1 VSGQLI
7 LIVEDNARNAK
18 LLRDVLQVS
27 GYRTID
33 TTTAEDG
40 IAVARRDRP
49 DLILMDIQLPGMDG
63 KAALRELR
71 AQPETAHIPVIAVT
85 ASVMPLERKDILAHG
100 FDGFQG
106 KPLSV
111 HSLLDEVRRIFEEQA
126 NSAR

>member
-1 VSGQLI
+1 VSSPLI

-18 LLRDVLQVS
+18 LLRDVLQVT
-27 GYRTID
+27 GYRTVD
-33 TTTAEDG
+33 TTTAEEG
-40 IAVARRDRP
+40 IEVARRDQP

-71 AQPETAHIPVIAVT
+71 QHPATARIPVIAVT
-85 ASVMPLERKDILAHG
+85 ASVLPLERKEILAQG

-111 HSLLDEVRRIFEEQA
+111 QSLLDEVKQILGQHPVQPR
-126 NSAR
+126 

>member
-1 VSGQLI
+1 VSKTPLI

-18 LLRDVLQVS
+18 LLRDVLQVT
-27 GYRTID
+27 GYRTVE
-33 TTTAEDG
+33 TTTAEEG
-40 IAVARRDRP
+40 LAIARHQGP

-71 AQPETAHIPVIAVT
+71 QDPVTRPIPVIAVT
-85 ASVMPLERKDILAHG
+85 ASVLPLEREEILAAG

-111 HSLLDEVRRIFEEQA
+111 KNLLAEVQGILARRPGA
-126 NSAR
+126 S